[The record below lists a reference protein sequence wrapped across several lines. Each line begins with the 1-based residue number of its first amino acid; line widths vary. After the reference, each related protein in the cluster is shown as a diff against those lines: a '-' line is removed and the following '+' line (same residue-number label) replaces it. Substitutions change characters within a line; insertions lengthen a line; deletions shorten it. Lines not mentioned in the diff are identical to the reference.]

1 MARPS
6 NRLPVLP
13 IERALKVISG
23 RWKAVILYHLLDGPK
38 RLSELMRQL
47 PEINQKVLV
56 QQLRDLEAHGLVHR
70 EVYRQI
76 PPRVDYSATS
86 LGLSLE
92 PVMLALCEWGQRHA
106 EELNEHDPVRDCIIK
121 PARRAMSAAGATAAR
136 PASPITPGSR

>member
-6 NRLPVLP
+6 NRLPTLP

-23 RWKAVILYHLLDGPK
+23 RWKAVILYHLLDGPR
-38 RLSELMRQL
+38 RLSDLTRL
-47 PEINQKVLV
+47 IPEISQKVLV

-92 PVMLALCEWGQRHA
+92 PVMIALCEWGQRHA
-106 EELNEHDPVRDCIIK
+106 EELNEHELVRDCIIK
-121 PARRAMSAAGATAAR
+121 PARHAA
-136 PASPITPGSR
+136 PPG